1 MGLRWVSRRTFR
13 STESTRKNRCF
24 RNKPRH
30 SLKDGLQSELNL
42 PRGTGR
48 SKYHAGRR
56 ADGGAGKDIE
66 AGRQTEV
73 CAVQYVEGLCPEL
86 QTDSLPD
93 GCGLKERHIEI
104 AEAWSNQPILSDV
117 AERTGSFQTKG
128 VWIKPLD
135 GCAFDDRSAKSGVP
149 VWTVRIRS
157 ISVPGT
163 VAEIG

>member
-1 MGLRWVSRRTFR
+1 MALRWVSRRIFR
-13 STESTRKNRCF
+13 STAITRENRCF
-24 RNKPRH
+24 RTKARY
-30 SLKDGLQSELNL
+30 SLKDGLQPELNL
-42 PRGTGR
+42 PGGTGG
-48 SKYHAGRR
+48 SKDHAGRR
-56 ADGGAGKDIE
+56 ADRGSGKDIE

-73 CAVQYVEGLCPEL
+73 RAVQCVEGLCPEF

-104 AEAWSNQPILSDV
+104 AEAWSNQPVLSDV
-117 AERTGSFQTKG
+117 AECTGSFQTKG

-149 VWTVRIRS
+149 VRTVRIRS

-163 VAEIG
+163 VAAG